1 MRTFWN
7 WALAL
12 VVPAVWVAAV
22 RPADLP
28 VPEGTVL
35 KLLLLRQK
43 SVQKELECSKEVCDK
58 IMKFTKKEYD
68 EAVKAM
74 DLSGEERKAKFE
86 AFRKA
91 NRKFLTDTLSRKQL
105 RRLDQI
111 TLQLTGLTQLTRPEI
126 IKRLEL
132 TDDQVKKFKELQKDA
147 RKRLAELIDAKGD
160 KDRHKKLAKLREE
173 TRKKIMA
180 ELTDEQKEKVR
191 KMVGEPFKGEIV
203 FENTDAKDE

>member
-22 RPADLP
+22 RPADLA
-28 VPEGTVL
+28 VPEGTTL
-35 KLLLLRQK
+35 KLILLRQK
-43 SVQKELECSKEVCDK
+43 SVQKELNISAEDVDK
-58 IMKFTKKEYD
+58 IMKFTKKQYE
-68 EAVKAM
+68 EAVKALEL
-74 DLSGEERKAKFE
+74 DGEKRKEKFE
-86 AFRKA
+86 ALRKA
-91 NRKFLTDTLSRKQL
+91 NRKFLTDTLKPRQR

-111 TLQLTGLTQLTRPEI
+111 TMQLTGLTQLTRPEI

-173 TRKKIMA
+173 TRKNIMA

-203 FENTDAKDE
+203 FENTDAKDD

>member
-43 SVQKELECSKEVCDK
+43 SVQKELKLSAEDVDK

-68 EAVKAM
+68 EAVKAL
-74 DLSGEERKAKFE
+74 DLDREKRRQKYE
-86 AFRKA
+86 ALRKA
-91 NRKFLTDTLSRKQL
+91 NTKFLTDTLTPKQL
-105 RRLDQI
+105 RRLNQI

-147 RKRLAELIDAKGD
+147 RKKLGELIDAKGGAD
-160 KDRHKKLAKLREE
+160 KNKKLAKLREE
-173 TRKKIMA
+173 TRKNIMA

-203 FENTDAKDE
+203 FENTDAKDD